1 MRTCLAWRRPYE
13 RAATGILRLRGQV
26 QSTAG
31 RLVGCQ
37 VGWLGKTRRL
47 NALLVIGLV
56 SINLVAFGTAYWWA
70 TRDILAEVTGEVVAE
85 WMDGPNGSASA
96 PNRILKRSSL
106 SKSTGPISRE
116 PESELALPLPPPP
129 MTERKSFTVR
139 VRQNLPALTSVM
151 DVVLASPSTESVP
164 QKKEIQVTSAPKP
177 ASPRLDA
184 QSP

>member
-26 QSTAG
+26 QTTAV
-31 RLVGCQ
+31 RLVTCQ
-37 VGWLGKTRRL
+37 VGWLGETRRL

-70 TRDILAEVTGEVVAE
+70 TRDILAEVTGEVLAE

-96 PNRILKRSSL
+96 PTRTLKRSSL
-106 SKSTGPISRE
+106 SKSTRPISRE

-129 MTERKSFTVR
+129 MTEPKSLTVR
-139 VRQNLPALTSVM
+139 VRQRLPAVTSVM
-151 DVVLASPSTESVP
+151 DALLASPSTESVP
-164 QKKEIQVTSAPKP
+164 EKKEIQVTPPRRP
-177 ASPRLDA
+177 AISRLDA